1 MRCHND
7 LTTKIDVT
15 PCADVS
21 AVLPDVGVLRFE
33 RKGGAMA
40 GNPAMSFDEDGALSL
55 FFADGASVELRRS

>member
-1 MRCHND
+1 MRCQND
-7 LTTKIDVT
+7 AATTIKVA

-21 AVLPDVGVLRFE
+21 AVLPKRGVLRFE

-55 FFADGASVELRRS
+55 FFADGASLELRQA